1 MSKRH
6 SNDLW
11 EKLGRFVLL
20 KELFSGPVIIGF
32 SALTAM
38 LSQREPFISA
48 LGWFGMIC
56 TGLGACLVLSLC
68 AWLQSKAFGEK
79 RTADKVEEG
88 RIYKIVHWWGWQWLF
103 LAVCL
108 IVSCLFIDS
117 RPRLPSWEK
126 PGVITM
132 PIASYREMQK
142 EKVVGRTVL
151 INEVPRDSQDP
162 MHIKNKIFEHC
173 VILGPAVLA
182 LTHTLMVSCEL
193 QSWKSADDILLESK
207 SNIGIGI
214 LTADHCG
221 FNQCQFVFITFAG
234 NEQTID
240 QIRKAANYD
249 HAP

>member
-79 RTADKVEEG
+79 RTADKVKKEG
-88 RIYKIVHWWGWQWLF
+88 FTK
-103 LAVCL
+103 
-108 IVSCLFIDS
+108 LFIGGDGS
-117 RPRLPSWEK
+117 GYFL
-126 PGVITM
+126 
-132 PIASYREMQK
+132 Q
-142 EKVVGRTVL
+142 
-151 INEVPRDSQDP
+151 
-162 MHIKNKIFEHC
+162 C
-173 VILGPAVLA
+173 V
-182 LTHTLMVSCEL
+182 
-193 QSWKSADDILLESK
+193 
-207 SNIGIGI
+207 
-214 LTADHCG
+214 
-221 FNQCQFVFITFAG
+221 
-234 NEQTID
+234 
-240 QIRKAANYD
+240 
-249 HAP
+249 